1 MNTEPIDYADEARL
15 LAVLRE
21 CGDRSRYEDRRLA
34 AAQVY
39 ATLALAEEQ
48 RTANLIAL
56 AAQVETDD
64 RAARDLAERIVVR
77 LGPWQK
83 AAS

>member
-1 MNTEPIDYADEARL
+1 MNTKPIDYADEARL

-21 CGDRSRYEDRRLA
+21 CDDRSRYEDRRLA

-56 AAQVETDD
+56 AAQVNDD
-64 RAARDLAERIVVR
+64 TAERDLAERVIVR
-77 LGPWQK
+77 LGLRK